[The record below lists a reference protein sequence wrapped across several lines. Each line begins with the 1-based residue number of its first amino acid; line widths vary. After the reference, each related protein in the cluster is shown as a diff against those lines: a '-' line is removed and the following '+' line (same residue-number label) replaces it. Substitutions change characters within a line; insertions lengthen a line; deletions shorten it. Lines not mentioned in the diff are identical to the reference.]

1 MPAARATPRSATS
14 ERPLATR
21 LKLRQLALI
30 VALAERRSLRQ
41 AASDVAIT
49 QPAATKLLR
58 DLEDAVGLPLF
69 TRHAWGMAPTVY
81 GEALVRHA
89 RGLLTGLGEA
99 RSELSALASGAAGTL
114 RIGGVTGAMPA
125 LLAPAIRRM
134 QVERPRVKLF
144 VLINTSEVLLEALR
158 VGTLDLAVCPFPTET
173 DTAEFTVTPLADEP
187 LRIVARAGHPL
198 ARRRMITLAA
208 LADSA
213 WVLQT
218 PDSPLRR
225 DADAMLTAS
234 GLRSPAVVVETVS
247 IVATIA
253 LLQESDAITVMP
265 QALARHY
272 ARFGMVKELPV
283 RLPAPSSRYELI
295 TRARRELS
303 PATLA
308 FIAML
313 KESAASTAGARA
325 GVEHARLAPG
335 SGRNQRITGR
345 GA

>member
-1 MPAARATPRSATS
+1 MPVARARPRQATL
-14 ERPLATR
+14 ERPLTTR

-69 TRHAWGMAPTVY
+69 TRHPWGMAPTAY
-81 GEALVRHA
+81 GDALVRHA
-89 RGLLTGLGEA
+89 RGLLTGVGEA
-99 RSELSALASGAAGTL
+99 RNELSALAAGATGTV
-114 RIGGVTGAMPA
+114 RIGGVTGAVPG

-134 QVERPRVKLF
+134 QRERPGVKLF
-144 VLINTSEVLLEALR
+144 VLVNTSEVMMAALR
-158 VGTLDLAVCPFPTET
+158 QGTLDVAVCPLPPDADVSDF
-173 DTAEFTVTPLADEP
+173 DVTSLADEP

-198 ARRRMITLAA
+198 VRRRSVSLAA
-208 LADSA
+208 LADA
-213 WVLQT
+213 DWLMQT

-225 DADAMLTAS
+225 DVDAMLAAA
-234 GLRSPAVVVETVS
+234 GLRAAAVVETVS

-253 LLQESDAITVMP
+253 LLQGSDAITVMP

-283 RLPAPSSRYELI
+283 RLPTPTSRYELV

-303 PATLA
+303 PAALA
-308 FIAML
+308 FVAALREKIA
-313 KESAASTAGARA
+313 GNR
-325 GVEHARLAPG
+325 
-335 SGRNQRITGR
+335 
-345 GA
+345 

>member
-1 MPAARATPRSATS
+1 MTVERGSAAIA

-69 TRHAWGMAPTVY
+69 TRHAWGMAPTAY
-81 GEALVRHA
+81 GDALVRHA

-99 RSELSALASGAAGTL
+99 RDELSALAAGATGSL
-114 RIGGVTGAMPA
+114 RVGGVTGAVPG
-125 LLAPAIRRM
+125 LLAPAIRRI
-134 QVERPRVKLF
+134 QQQRPGLKLF
-144 VLINTSEVLLEALR
+144 VLVNTSEVMMAALR
-158 VGTLDLAVCPFPTET
+158 QGTLDVAVCPLPPDADIAGF
-173 DTAEFTVTPLADEP
+173 DVTSLADEP

-198 ARRRMITLAA
+198 ARRRSVPFAA
-208 LADSA
+208 LAGAA
-213 WVLQT
+213 WLMQT

-225 DADAMLTAS
+225 DVDAMLAS
-234 GLRSPAVVVETVS
+234 AGLRPPAAVVETVS

-253 LLQESDAITVMP
+253 LLQGSNAITVMP

-283 RLPAPSSRYELI
+283 RVSTPISRYELV
-295 TRARRELS
+295 TRARRDLS
-303 PATLA
+303 PA
-308 FIAML
+308 
-313 KESAASTAGARA
+313 ARA
-325 GVEHARLAPG
+325 FVAALQESVGRQELDPSRVRRLGTRATDN
-335 SGRNQRITGR
+335 RR
-345 GA
+345 

>member
-1 MPAARATPRSATS
+1 MPSAQRPTRRSTEPRP

-41 AASDVAIT
+41 AASAVAIT

-58 DLEDAVGLPLF
+58 DLEDAVGLTLF

-89 RGLLTGLGEA
+89 RALLTGLGEA
-99 RSELSALASGAAGTL
+99 RNELSALAGGATGFL
-114 RIGGVTGAMPA
+114 RVGGVTGAVPD

-134 QVERPRVKLF
+134 QHERPGVKLF
-144 VLINTSEVLLEALR
+144 VLVNTSEVMMAALR
-158 VGTLDLAVCPFPTET
+158 QGTLDVAVCPLPPDT
-173 DTAEFTVTPLADEP
+173 DVSDFDVTALADEP

-198 ARRRMITLAA
+198 AKRRTVAFAA
-208 LADSA
+208 LADAA
-213 WVLQT
+213 WLMQT

-225 DADAMLTAS
+225 DVDAMLAAA
-234 GLRSPAVVVETVS
+234 GLRAPTSVVETVS

-253 LLQESDAITVMP
+253 LLQNSDAVTVMP

-283 RLPAPSSRYELI
+283 RVPTPTSRYELV

-303 PATLA
+303 PAAQA
-308 FIAML
+308 FVVAL
-313 KESAASTAGARA
+313 RASVRRHAAGNR
-325 GVEHARLAPG
+325 
-335 SGRNQRITGR
+335 
-345 GA
+345 